1 MVKVLSLVAERQI
14 ETLEQQGTT
23 EKIISQEDIR
33 HTVTYLIKT
42 QSSDGS
48 FTDANPVYHREMQ
61 V

>member
-1 MVKVLSLVAERQI
+1 MLSLVAERQM

-33 HTVTYLIKT
+33 HAVTYLIKT

-48 FTDANPVYHREMQ
+48 FTDTNPVIHREMQ